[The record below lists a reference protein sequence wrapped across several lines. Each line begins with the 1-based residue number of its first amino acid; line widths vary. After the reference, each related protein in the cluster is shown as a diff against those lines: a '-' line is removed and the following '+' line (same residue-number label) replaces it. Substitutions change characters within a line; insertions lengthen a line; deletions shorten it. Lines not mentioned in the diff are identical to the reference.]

1 MDQHREYV
9 LETNRA
15 LGDNV
20 RRAARHLERG
30 GLSVDFLPHKTT
42 MLVRRPLSMSWSAF
56 ERLLASAIQLRAGSL
71 LLFSKHS
78 GRCWICSN
86 RGNQPGEFVEY

>member
-1 MDQHREYV
+1 MDSHWGYV
-9 LETNRA
+9 VETNRS

-20 RRAARHLERG
+20 KRAARHLERG
-30 GLSVDFLPHKTT
+30 GLEVDFLPHKTT
-42 MLVRRPLSMSWSAF
+42 MLVRCPLSMKWSVF
-56 ERLLASAIQLRAGSL
+56 KNLLASAIQSRLGSL
-71 LLFSKHS
+71 LLFSKHT